1 MVRCAGRNIPARRGG
16 VKMYGLVK
24 TLKADDGR
32 EIKLVGN
39 AMTFILY
46 KSYFGRDLL
55 SDIVAFA
62 KANATTEAIKGIN
75 VKTAEDINALDR
87 ETRERVINAA
97 GEYKFDSE
105 FVINFLAALIAT
117 ARYPEKPDIVS
128 IITEIPPYFI
138 TDGEI
143 IAELTE
149 FLSLFISQKKRVP

>member
-1 MVRCAGRNIPARRGG
+1 MF
-16 VKMYGLVK
+16 GLVK
-24 TLKADDGR
+24 TLKTDEGR

-39 AMTFILY
+39 ALTFIIY

-62 KANATTEAIKGIN
+62 RANANVDGIKGVT

-87 ETRERVINAA
+87 ETREKIINAA

-105 FVINFLAALIAT
+105 FIINFLAALIAT

-143 IAELTE
+143 ITELTE
-149 FLSLFISQKKRVP
+149 FLSLFISQKKR

>member
-1 MVRCAGRNIPARRGG
+1 
-16 VKMYGLVK
+16 MYGLVK
-24 TLKADDGR
+24 TLKTDDGK

-39 AMTFILY
+39 AMTFIIY

-62 KANATTEAIKGIN
+62 KANANTDTVKGIN
-75 VKTAEDINALDR
+75 VKTADDINALDR
-87 ETRERVINAA
+87 ETRETLINTA
-97 GEYKFDSE
+97 GNYKFDSE
-105 FVINFLAALIAT
+105 FIINFLAALIAT

-143 IAELTE
+143 ISELTE

>member
-1 MVRCAGRNIPARRGG
+1 MF
-16 VKMYGLVK
+16 GLVK
-24 TLKADDGR
+24 TLKTDEGR

-39 AMTFILY
+39 ALTFIIY

-62 KANATTEAIKGIN
+62 RANANVDGIKGVT

-87 ETRERVINAA
+87 ETREKIINAA

-105 FVINFLAALIAT
+105 FIINFLAALIAT
-117 ARYPEKPDIVS
+117 AKYPEKPDIVS

-138 TDGEI
+138 TDSEI
-143 IAELTE
+143 ITELAE
-149 FLSLFISQKKRVP
+149 FLSLFISQKKRAR

>member
-1 MVRCAGRNIPARRGG
+1 MF
-16 VKMYGLVK
+16 GLVK
-24 TLKADDGR
+24 TLKTDEGR

-39 AMTFILY
+39 ALTFIIY

-62 KANATTEAIKGIN
+62 RANANVDGIKGVT

-87 ETRERVINAA
+87 ETREKIINAA

-105 FVINFLAALIAT
+105 FIINFLAALIAT
-117 ARYPEKPDIVS
+117 AKYPEKPDIVS

-143 IAELTE
+143 ITELTE

>member
-1 MVRCAGRNIPARRGG
+1 
-16 VKMYGLVK
+16 MYGFVK
-24 TLKADDGR
+24 TLKTDEGK

-39 AMTFILY
+39 ALTFILY

-62 KANATTEAIKGIN
+62 KANANADSIKGIN

-97 GEYKFDSE
+97 GEYRFDSE
-105 FVINFLAALIAT
+105 FIINFLAALIAT

-143 IAELTE
+143 ITEITE
-149 FLSLFISQKKRVP
+149 FLSLFISQKKRVH

>member
-1 MVRCAGRNIPARRGG
+1 
-16 VKMYGLVK
+16 MYGLVK
-24 TLKADDGR
+24 TLKTDDGR
-32 EIKLVGN
+32 EIKLIGN
-39 AMTFILY
+39 ALTFILY

-55 SDIVAFA
+55 NDIVAFA
-62 KANATTEAIKGIN
+62 KANANADTVKGIN
-75 VKTAEDINALDR
+75 VKTADDINALDR
-87 ETRERVINAA
+87 ETRERVIHAA

-105 FVINFLAALIAT
+105 YIINFLAALIAT
-117 ARYPEKPDIVS
+117 AKYPEKPDIVS

>member
-1 MVRCAGRNIPARRGG
+1 
-16 VKMYGLVK
+16 MYGLVK
-24 TLKADDGR
+24 TLKTDDGK

-39 AMTFILY
+39 AFTFILY

-55 SDIVAFA
+55 SDIVSFA
-62 KANATTEAIKGIN
+62 KANANADTVKGIN
-75 VKTAEDINALDR
+75 VKTADDINALDR

-105 FVINFLAALIAT
+105 FIINFLSALIAT

-149 FLSLFISQKKRVP
+149 FLSLFISQKKRVL

>member
-1 MVRCAGRNIPARRGG
+1 
-16 VKMYGLVK
+16 MYGLVK
-24 TLKADDGR
+24 TLKTDDGR

-39 AMTFILY
+39 ALTFILY

-62 KANATTEAIKGIN
+62 KANANVESIKGYN

-105 FVINFLAALIAT
+105 FIINFLSALIAT

-143 IAELTE
+143 ITELTE
-149 FLSLFISQKKRVP
+149 FLSLFISQKKR

>member
-1 MVRCAGRNIPARRGG
+1 
-16 VKMYGLVK
+16 MYGLVK
-24 TLKADDGR
+24 TLKTDYGK

-62 KANATTEAIKGIN
+62 KANANAEMVKGIN
-75 VKTAEDINALDR
+75 VKTADDINALDR

-105 FVINFLAALIAT
+105 FIINFLSALIAT

-149 FLSLFISQKKRVP
+149 FLSLFISQKKRVL

>member
-1 MVRCAGRNIPARRGG
+1 MF
-16 VKMYGLVK
+16 GLVK
-24 TLKADDGR
+24 TLKTDEGR

-39 AMTFILY
+39 ALTFIIY

-62 KANATTEAIKGIN
+62 RANANVDGIKGVT

-87 ETRERVINAA
+87 ETREKIINAA

-105 FVINFLAALIAT
+105 FIINFLSALIAT

-143 IAELTE
+143 ITELTE
-149 FLSLFISQKKRVP
+149 FLSLFISQKKR